1 MTEIILGLV
10 IITILILSYI
20 ERKDLNDRL
29 MAKSLED
36 LKNNTQKDEENHIKE
51 TEPEIDLEDARSLIE
66 EQDGN

>member
-10 IITILILSYI
+10 IITILILSYV

-36 LKNNTQKDEENHIKE
+36 LKNNTQKDEDNHLKE
-51 TEPEIDLEDARSLIE
+51 TEPEIELEDARNFIE